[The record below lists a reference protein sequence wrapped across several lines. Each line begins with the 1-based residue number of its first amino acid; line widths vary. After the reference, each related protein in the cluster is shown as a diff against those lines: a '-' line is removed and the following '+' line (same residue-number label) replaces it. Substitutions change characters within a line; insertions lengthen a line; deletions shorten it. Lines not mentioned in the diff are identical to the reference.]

1 MYVAELGSDVAFQ
14 RGAGPQH
21 LSTFVPN
28 LGHRIVVL
36 DGREGAEFSLVSL
49 TPPVLAALGEDKVR
63 TALHHHHRRHQHKHH
78 HHHYLTPA
86 CRYNPEPVLMASL
99 TLLAVSQV
107 TPGERP
113 TQFNYLHSVATDSQ
127 GSVYAAEVSWTNVG
141 VQQHFGREMLSLRK
155 WVRA

>member
-63 TALHHHHRRHQHKHH
+63 CPPSTTTIWHPHAA
-78 HHHYLTPA
+78 TIP
-86 CRYNPEPVLMASL
+86 SL
-99 TLLAVSQV
+99 S
-107 TPGERP
+107 
-113 TQFNYLHSVATDSQ
+113 
-127 GSVYAAEVSWTNVG
+127 
-141 VQQHFGREMLSLRK
+141 
-155 WVRA
+155 